1 MEPRPRVQGGSQQ
14 AKLYGWRGER
24 AVVIAEKRGVRR
36 EGWGAEK
43 EVEGNVDALP
53 SSGFCQIQCC
63 SGFRVHSEAMSA
75 RDDRI

>member
-43 EVEGNVDALP
+43 EVEGNVDAR
-53 SSGFCQIQCC
+53 QI
-63 SGFRVHSEAMSA
+63 GRAHV
-75 RDDRI
+75 